1 MTPSVPAATPAAMID
16 ESASHASAAFGSV
29 RVHHPTWIFVRDADS
44 NVTEQWLAAGEAF
57 ELESQP
63 TYLAIGIT
71 DVEVTIGGQRLD
83 LSSFVAN
90 GEVRIRAG
98 DFDAL
103 VQGASPIPAPTAVVV
118 R

>member
-1 MTPSVPAATPAAMID
+1 MTGSVPAATPAAMID
-16 ESASHASAAFGSV
+16 DPTSHASAAFGSV
-29 RVHHPTWIFVRDADS
+29 RVQHPTWIFVRDADS
-44 NVTEQWLAAGEAF
+44 NVTERWLAAGEAF

-63 TYLAIGIT
+63 TYLAVGIT
-71 DVEVTIGGQRLD
+71 DIDVTIGAQRLD
-83 LSSFVAN
+83 LSSFVAS